1 MGDCPSHRRAA
12 VGVEATP
19 LAEDEHQVPE
29 GRDQQTARH
38 CEGPAGGHLYL
49 GRVHGAARV
58 HQHNSG
64 RNMVGEMKNCEER
77 EVLIF

>member
-1 MGDCPSHRRAA
+1 M
-12 VGVEATP
+12 EATP

-38 CEGPAGGHLYL
+38 CEGPARGHLYL

-64 RNMVGEMKNCEER
+64 RNMVGEMKNCPYKFVFIEAL
-77 EVLIF
+77 V

>member
-1 MGDCPSHRRAA
+1 MGDCSSHRRAA

-19 LAEDEHQVPE
+19 LAKDEHQVLE
-29 GRDQQTARH
+29 GRDQQTAGH

-49 GRVHGAARV
+49 GRVHGVARV

-64 RNMVGEMKNCEER
+64 RIWSER
-77 EVLIF
+77 